1 MNDTRTALHSQ
12 VNGNRIPVHLL
23 CNSHA
28 NYAKQRSCAAAPFC
42 LNGQCRGREA
52 HPRNWLCHSGQV
64 HSQVS
69 AGQTSRNFFHLQS
82 VKERMRGYLGTGSRR
97 EQVMLGQPEERRTF
111 SPTTWKKFL
120 RLYFQAGGILFFAP
134 GSV

>member
-97 EQVMLGQPEERRTF
+97 EQVMLGQQEE
-111 SPTTWKKFL
+111 SSSL
-120 RLYFQAGGILFFAP
+120 RPGAYRQEELLFCEEK
-134 GSV
+134 S